1 MSEKRN
7 LGSIY
12 IPPVPDGEKEII
24 DLINRLGVVQ
34 DNQIAKLLCVKP
46 SEMDSFLYY
55 MDDLYTKKDRF
66 EIDGHLIYA
75 RTKDDRPPKSPG
87 VVECLWDVINRIER
101 IDLSLVERAEHP
113 ADIFYIRT
121 TTRQEEEKDGSM
133 TEKEIHEVVVDT
145 FIHEK
150 NLHLVPYLQERYFAR
165 VSRDA
170 SGNTHGHLI
179 NNIVVN
185 DMDIAEQILDTYE
198 LLVPSV
204 FTLVDHSNIDSNGRP
219 KVSYFKAE

>member
-24 DLINRLGVVQ
+24 NLINRLGVVQ

-66 EIDGHLIYA
+66 EID
-75 RTKDDRPPKSPG
+75 
-87 VVECLWDVINRIER
+87 
-101 IDLSLVERAEHP
+101 
-113 ADIFYIRT
+113 
-121 TTRQEEEKDGSM
+121 
-133 TEKEIHEVVVDT
+133 
-145 FIHEK
+145 
-150 NLHLVPYLQERYFAR
+150 
-165 VSRDA
+165 
-170 SGNTHGHLI
+170 GHLI